1 MEKRIIVR
9 IGEGLGNQLF
19 MYANAYAL
27 SKAIGYNLYL
37 DSKSGYF
44 KKKNQNRFFELDKFN
59 ININYADDKL
69 IFNSY
74 TKDIKRKI
82 LKLINRL
89 LKNKKFL
96 LEYRDKNKQ
105 TRFFNYLN
113 TNYHN
118 IFFIEGHFESEKFF
132 HKFKDDLKKQF
143 TLKDNFID
151 KQNPYIEK
159 IDSTNSISICVR
171 QNRFSEGYNKN
182 ILKSNEFTKKT
193 IEYIYRGVDYFE
205 NKLKNPIFFVWSND
219 FTNLDKYF
227 DKKKFIFVQNNKE
240 NKSLNDFY
248 LFKYCKHFIVGPTSF
263 HWWGAWLNENK
274 NKICL
279 RPKNI
284 NVSNNRDLWPEKWI
298 SI

>member
-1 MEKRIIVR
+1 MLTLMLYQKLQDIIYT
-9 IGEGLGNQLF
+9 QTP
-19 MYANAYAL
+19 
-27 SKAIGYNLYL
+27 NLVTL
-37 DSKSGYF
+37 

-74 TKDIKRKI
+74 AKDFKRKI
-82 LKLINRL
+82 LKIINSF
-89 LKNKKFL
+89 LKKKKFL
-96 LEYRDKNKQ
+96 LEYKDKNKQ
-105 TRFFNYLN
+105 TRFINYLN
-113 TNYHN
+113 TNYDN
-118 IFFIEGHFESEKFF
+118 IFFVEGHFESEKFF
-132 HKFKDDLKKQF
+132 LKCKDDLKKQF

-159 IDSTNSISICVR
+159 INSTNSISICVR
-171 QNRFSEGYNKN
+171 QNRYSEGYNKN
-182 ILKSNEFTKKT
+182 FLKSNEFTKKT

-205 NKLKNPIFFVWSND
+205 NKFKNPNFFVWSND

-227 DKKKFIFVQNNKE
+227 DTKKFIFVQNYK
-240 NKSLNDFY
+240 NKSINDFY

-284 NVSNNRDLWPEKWI
+284 NVSNNHDLWPIKWI